1 MTEISASTA
10 LDRWIAAWLAH
21 QRALGRGYT
30 TEEWILR
37 LLQGFIARIPSLD
50 LDQTAFDLWCGSFQH
65 RAATTR
71 RHRQLTVRKF
81 CLYRQR
87 TEPDCFVPD
96 PLYFARPSPYRKP
109 VIIDPEQIA
118 RVLAAASDLLPTP
131 NSPLLPAAMRLAV
144 VILYTAGLR
153 RGELV
158 RLTLDDVEPRT
169 GLLRIRASKFHK
181 SRLVPLSPG
190 ARDELRIY
198 LRKRL
203 ASPFDSGP
211 HTPLLCNN
219 AGGRQRQYTGG
230 GLGEAIDRLFVTA
243 QVVDSEGRRPHVQD
257 VRHSFAVQALIRWYR
272 SGANVQ
278 SNLPKLA
285 MYMGHVSIVSTAH
298 YLHFVPSL
306 RALASNRFEEAFG
319 GLIEEMSA

>member
-1 MTEISASTA
+1 MSGSA
-10 LDRWIAAWLAH
+10 
-21 QRALGRGYT
+21 
-30 TEEWILR
+30 LR
-37 LLQGFIARIPSLD
+37 YSSCATGGSRIRSKRQAP
-50 LDQTAFDLWCGSFQH
+50 
-65 RAATTR
+65 RAAGGYRHASAAR
-71 RHRQLTVRKF
+71 RT
-81 CLYRQR
+81 
-87 TEPDCFVPD
+87 
-96 PLYFARPSPYRKP
+96 PYRKP

-118 RVLAAASDLLPTP
+118 RVLAAASNLLPTP

-181 SRLVPLSPG
+181 SRMVPLSPG

-203 ASPFDSGP
+203 ASQFDSGP

-219 AGGRQRQYTGG
+219 AGGRQRQCTGG

-243 QVVDSEGRRPHVQD
+243 QVVDSEGRRPRVQD
-257 VRHSFAVQALIRWYR
+257 VRHY
-272 SGANVQ
+272 SGTRIIPAPANQ
-278 SNLPKLA
+278 
-285 MYMGHVSIVSTAH
+285 
-298 YLHFVPSL
+298 
-306 RALASNRFEEAFG
+306 RA
-319 GLIEEMSA
+319 